1 MLAAH
6 ALALHRGGRPVLD
19 GVDCTLAP
27 GRVTAILGPNGAG
40 KSSLLLALAGLVAPA
55 SGTVTLDGRPLDR
68 LTPAERAR
76 AIGLLPQQPELHWD
90 IDVETLVGL
99 GRLPHRGRGP
109 ATSADR
115 AAIEAAL
122 AMTDTA
128 AFAKRP
134 ARQLSGGERARV
146 LLARLLAGE
155 PRVLLAD
162 EPLANL
168 DPAWQHDMLARLRA
182 VADAGTAVALVLH
195 DLTHAARI
203 ADAALLLTD
212 GRALAGGPAAEV
224 LAPGP
229 LSRAFGVE
237 VVDLRAPDGSR
248 LLVAAPGQPRPRP
261 PSG

>member
-6 ALALHRGGRPVLD
+6 ALTLHRGGRRVLD
-19 GVDCTLAP
+19 GVDCTLVP

-40 KSSLLLALAGLVAPA
+40 KSSLLLALAGLIEPA
-55 SGTVTLDGRPLDR
+55 SGTLTLDGRPLGR
-68 LTPAERAR
+68 LAPAERAR

-146 LLARLLAGE
+146 LLARVLAGE

-168 DPAWQHDMLARLRA
+168 DPAWQLDMLARLRA
-182 VADAGTAVALVLH
+182 VADGGTAVALVLH

-203 ADAALLLTD
+203 ADEALVLKD
-212 GRALAGGPAAEV
+212 GRAQAAGPAAEV
-224 LAPGP
+224 LAPGS
-229 LSRAFGVE
+229 LSRAFSVA

-248 LLVAAPGQPRPRP
+248 LLVATGGGPRP